1 MIDISNAQSCII
13 GVFVMLYN
21 IGDIFQDGNNQ
32 IWRCVSY
39 RRESIARTSE
49 VILLSDIITGFRNI
63 LTDEYLEG
71 TENQLPKFIK
81 LNGHE

>member
-1 MIDISNAQSCII
+1 
-13 GVFVMLYN
+13 MLYD
-21 IGDIFQDGNNQ
+21 IDDIFQDGNNQ

-39 RRESIARTSE
+39 RRESIARIPGFIVLGDE
-49 VILLSDIITGFRNI
+49 IIGFRNI

-71 TENQLPKFIK
+71 TENQLPKFTK